1 MSKYISKETVLLV
14 TDQCYSRVNLLL
26 KERYNQLQKE
36 RNVIKDL
43 PRIDDVFIP
52 LEEVETEEKMIRAL
66 QEYLKGFY
74 EELREKKSK
83 E

>member
-26 KERYNQLQKE
+26 EERYNQLQKE